1 VTRAEPPFF
10 VVGNPRSGTKMLR
23 ELLNRS
29 PDVWISAV
37 ESHFIPRFTRDIA
50 RYGDLGERA
59 NFDRLTAALRGT
71 RAFWHWTRR
80 GVEIDG
86 DRWWSLCR
94 TRDWPGVLEALF
106 RCVHEREIPQSPRP
120 WPEILWGDKTPAY
133 MTDVRL
139 LAALYPRARF
149 VHLVRDP
156 RDCVLSTQDA
166 WGNSPVRTAQEWADR
181 VRACRAAGAVV
192 GPSRYLELCYE
203 DLVTDVRGRLAGVFD
218 FLGVPTPPDA
228 GQFLRVPE
236 NLGSARGAGEVMTR
250 NRQKWKQQMS
260 PALRRHV
267 ERVTGDLLDAYGYE
281 REHPDEP
288 TRRVPAVRMA
298 AFRLKDAWR
307 QLQFR
312 RKEQGGWVRGLRFLL
327 AR

>member
-1 VTRAEPPFF
+1 
-10 VVGNPRSGTKMLR
+10 MLR

-37 ESHFIPRFTRDIA
+37 ESHFIPRFTRELG
-50 RYGDLGERA
+50 RYGDLGRREH
-59 NFDRLTAALRGT
+59 FDRLAHDLRGT
-71 RAFWHWTRR
+71 RAFWHWNRR
-80 GVEIDG
+80 GVEVHG

-106 RCVHEREIPQSPRP
+106 RCVHEQEIVHAPKP
-120 WPEILWGDKTPAY
+120 WEEVLWGDKTPAY
-133 MTDVRL
+133 MGELPL
-139 LAALYPRARF
+139 LARLYPDARF

-156 RDCVLSTQDA
+156 RDCVLSAEDA
-166 WGNSPVRTAQEWADR
+166 WGNTPVRTAQEWADR
-181 VRACRAAGAVV
+181 VRACRAAGAAL
-192 GPSRYLELCYE
+192 GRERFHELRYE
-203 DLVTDVRGRLAGVFD
+203 DLVTDVRGRLGGVFD
-218 FLGVPTPPDA
+218 FLGLPTPPDA

-236 NLGSARGAGEVMTR
+236 NLGSARGAGEVVTR
-250 NRQKWKQQMS
+250 NRQKWKQKMS
-260 PALRRHV
+260 PALRRRV

-281 REHPDEP
+281 REHPGVP
-288 TRRVPAVRMA
+288 TRRLPAVQMTA
-298 AFRLKDAWR
+298 YRLRDAWR